1 MVWPKLAFPSFYQFF
16 VGSYLRFISKIL
28 KNFWFNA
35 DMIWDITSYLNIFY
49 KFLIKAHMVWCTYC
63 LKKYLTSSNQD
74 TIRLEGY
81 WPLKVLFLYFKI
93 SLTIKSHGQYGLTR
107 IVHLDQFNQ
116 SLSKM
121 VWFALYLQT
130 FSVNSDRDTVTLE
143 QYYSLKYPR
152 QSSVKSFFVTPWN
165 VFDKFVSRDN
175 TVWPI
180 LFF

>member
-1 MVWPKLAFPSFYQFF
+1 MVWPKLSFPSFYQFF

-130 FSVNSDRDTVTLE
+130 FSVNSDQDTTTLE

-152 QSSVKSFFVTPWN
+152 
-165 VFDKFVSRDN
+165 
-175 TVWPI
+175 
-180 LFF
+180 

>member
-1 MVWPKLAFPSFYQFF
+1 MVWPKLSFPSFYQFF

-130 FSVNSDRDTVTLE
+130 FSVNSDRDTRTLE
-143 QYYSLKYPR
+143 QHCSLKYHE
-152 QSSVKSFFVTPWN
+152 
-165 VFDKFVSRDN
+165 
-175 TVWPI
+175 
-180 LFF
+180 

>member
-1 MVWPKLAFPSFYQFF
+1 MVWPKLSFPSFYQFF

-121 VWFALYLQT
+121 VWFALYLQI
-130 FSVNSDRDTVTLE
+130 FSVNSNRDTIRLE
-143 QYYSLKYPR
+143 QNCSLKYLR
-152 QSSVKSFFVTPWN
+152 
-165 VFDKFVSRDN
+165 
-175 TVWPI
+175 
-180 LFF
+180 